1 MRQPETKEIFTIQ
14 IRFSD
19 RVGFI
24 ADISTALAAGGYNIT
39 SMELHKSQSFSSLYV
54 GLSHD
59 KNSGSF
65 AEIYSVVKKVPDVQ
79 DIQTVTET
87 HTEEGL
93 SAGFESIIGV
103 SKAIKDTI
111 KTAIKAAATD
121 VIVTLRGESGTGK
134 EVFAKAIHTK
144 SGRKGIFI
152 PVNCA
157 ALPESLLETELF
169 GYEAGSFTGA
179 DKQGKPGLFEVAKN
193 CTLFLDEI
201 ADIPMNMQGKLLRA
215 LQEQKVRRIG
225 GTKEL
230 DTDVRIIT
238 ATNRNIEEMVQSG
251 LFREDLY
258 FRINLLPIFV
268 PSLNERQEDIKL
280 LANHFLSN
288 LNIKRHEGAQILC
301 DESYEKLLSHKWK
314 GNVRE
319 LKNVIERAAILCDS
333 NIISSE
339 FILFASDIS
348 KVMQKQDILGGKTL
362 KLHMENTERGIIKE
376 TLKNTTS
383 IRQAALKLGISHV
396 ALLNKIK
403 KYNL

>member
-193 CTLFLDEI
+193 GTLFLDEI

>member
-1 MRQPETKEIFTIQ
+1 M
-14 IRFSD
+14 
-19 RVGFI
+19 
-24 ADISTALAAGGYNIT
+24 
-39 SMELHKSQSFSSLYV
+39 
-54 GLSHD
+54 
-59 KNSGSF
+59 
-65 AEIYSVVKKVPDVQ
+65 YSVVKKVPDVQ

-193 CTLFLDEI
+193 GTLFLDEI